1 MNAVSVRVV
10 RTEDADPEVPL
21 PSYQTEGAAGLDVSA
36 NLAPGDRANGFLLQ
50 PGERCLVP
58 TGLRVQIPEGYE
70 IQMRPRSG
78 LALKQGLTLVNTPGT
93 IDSDYRG
100 EIGVIV
106 INNGAQ
112 TVAVTHGMRIAQ
124 MVLAPVT
131 RLVWQEADQIG
142 ASDRGEGGFGSTGTD
157 PESTNIAP
165 CSGTQA
171 ISAC

>member
-1 MNAVSVRVV
+1 MNAVPVRVV
-10 RTEDADPEVPL
+10 RTEDADPGVPL
-21 PSYQTEGAAGLDVSA
+21 PSYQTEGAAGLDICA
-36 NLAPGDRANGFLLQ
+36 NLAPRNRATGLLLR
-50 PGERCLVP
+50 PGERRLIP
-58 TGLRVQIPEGYE
+58 TGFRVQIPEGYE

-106 INNGAQ
+106 INHGAQ
-112 TVAVTHGMRIAQ
+112 DVAVTHGMRIAQ

-131 RLVWQEADQIG
+131 RLVWQEADHIG

-157 PESTNIAP
+157 TESTNIAP
-165 CSGTQA
+165 CSGRQA
-171 ISAC
+171 TSAC